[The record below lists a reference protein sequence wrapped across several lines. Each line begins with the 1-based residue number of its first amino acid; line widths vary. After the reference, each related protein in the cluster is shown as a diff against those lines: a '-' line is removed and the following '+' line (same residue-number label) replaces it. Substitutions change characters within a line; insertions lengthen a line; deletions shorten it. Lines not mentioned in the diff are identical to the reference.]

1 MNTSERRACD
11 ARTRVAIRRSV
22 SVWMLA
28 RALLYTSALTED
40 FFARRGGRSPA
51 RSPLAR
57 VALDYQ
63 RRQLER
69 SSTRFPLT
77 VLFLLADCPVRNL
90 LMPAVMDAYDATP
103 EGSCA
108 SSAARRN
115 ASRSSRSSRTAF
127 ELKDVFLRSIAPAS
141 ATAAAAAAAASR
153 SSLVAARVS
162 AAQSV
167 ALVSGAYAAML
178 STEATSKPTPRAR
191 AARTSRWR

>member
-28 RALLYTSALTED
+28 RALLYTSALTEG

-63 RRQLER
+63 RRQKER

-141 ATAAAAAAAASR
+141 AAAAASSR
-153 SSLVAARVS
+153 SSLVAASVS

-178 STEATSKPTPRAR
+178 STETTSKPTPRAR

>member
-22 SVWMLA
+22 SVWTLA
-28 RALLYTSALTED
+28 RALVYTSALSED

-57 VALDYQ
+57 VALDSQ
-63 RRQLER
+63 CRQSER

-141 ATAAAAAAAASR
+141 AAAAAASR
-153 SSLVAARVS
+153 SSLVAASVS

>member
-22 SVWMLA
+22 SVWTLA
-28 RALLYTSALTED
+28 RALVYTSALTED

-141 ATAAAAAAAASR
+141 AAAAAAASR
-153 SSLVAARVS
+153 SSLVAARAS
-162 AAQSV
+162 AAKSV